1 MFSIDTTNLQ
11 QLTGSTTTQFLRAD
25 LENFQNKQF
34 SKISFKNLKKLHAQR
49 LESDTFS
56 QCEKKRFTIL
66 FTGDTHSNL
75 EPSIASFVSE
85 KALGGVVRRIQYL
98 EQVRNTSNHPVL
110 VIDAG
115 DFLQG
120 TAYFEQFEGTAE
132 IKFMSQAGYDV
143 ITVGNHDFDLGW
155 PHLKNLLKQGKLDAI
170 CSNIFL
176 DGTSESCLP
185 PYILLDIE
193 NQHIAIVGIMG
204 MDSWQSIRPM
214 HRNGLE
220 IKDPMLALD
229 QILPE
234 IRPHV
239 DLIILLSHS
248 GIKDDREFAK
258 HSMVDVVIGGHSHTW
273 MTEQELVK
281 SVTKNTDEK
290 ITPVFHSFRN
300 GMLVG
305 RMDIKFKDG
314 KFLKTKS
321 SIQYLDDQFDT
332 TNIIYPSV
340 EETTLLFKE
349 YQKQMEVFKTPIG
362 ECIEALPTKDKG
374 LKVVL
379 IGELI
384 ADTLRECGE
393 AHIGVI
399 PSGAIK
405 VGIEKGSFTLG
416 TIHRIL
422 AHAEPLWV
430 LNISGKL
437 LLSMMKEGDQRW
449 GRQRCF

>member
-1 MFSIDTTNLQ
+1 M
-11 QLTGSTTTQFLRAD
+11 
-25 LENFQNKQF
+25 
-34 SKISFKNLKKLHAQR
+34 
-49 LESDTFS
+49 
-56 QCEKKRFTIL
+56 
-66 FTGDTHSNL
+66 
-75 EPSIASFVSE
+75 
-85 KALGGVVRRIQYL
+85 
-98 EQVRNTSNHPVL
+98 L

-132 IKFMSQAGYDV
+132 IKFMNQAGYDV

-176 DGTSESCLP
+176 YGSSETCLP
-185 PYILLDIE
+185 PYILLEIE
-193 NQHIAIVGIMG
+193 NQPIAVVGIMG

-214 HRNGLE
+214 HRDGLE
-220 IKDPMLALD
+220 IKEPMLILD

-258 HSMVDVVIGGHSHTW
+258 HPMVDIVIGGHSHTW

-281 SVTKNTDEK
+281 SVTKNTDRK

-305 RMDIKFKDG
+305 RMDVKFKGG

-321 SIQYLDDQFDT
+321 SIQYLGDQFDT
-332 TNIIYPSV
+332 TSIIYPSV
-340 EETTLLFKE
+340 TTLLFKE
-349 YQKQMEVFKTPIG
+349 YQKQMEIFKTPIG
-362 ECIEALPTKDKG
+362 ECIEALSTKDKG

-405 VGIEKGSFTLG
+405 VGIEKEPFTLG
-416 TIHRIL
+416 ILHRVL

-430 LNISGKL
+430 LNINGKL

-449 GRQRCF
+449 GKQRCFQYAGVSLIRIDSQIFSLSILGSDLEENAFYKIAGPSFFFEREFMDKYKKILPEYLNDI